1 MGTETAAAEIEDHW
15 RNAQAYDWENA
26 GVTADFDFWR
36 GVLDRH
42 RPARVAE
49 LACGTGRLTLPVA
62 EAGLAHDPAFRIVGL
77 DYSPEMLAQARAKLE
92 SAAPD
97 VRDAVDFVEGNM
109 RDLPLEG
116 QFDLIFCGFN
126 SFAYLHTLDDQLA
139 CLTAARDH
147 LAPGGLFALDLVV
160 PHLAYLEEAESP
172 VPLVRIEV
180 DTVQPAPGVARVRRT
195 YADRYDASTQAIAT
209 SYAHEVYFEDG
220 RQDRWIDDVT
230 WRMIF
235 PRELELLLRVV
246 GLTPLERHG
255 SYDLT
260 PFGPQSHQY
269 LWLMGAAEPR

>member
-1 MGTETAAAEIEDHW
+1 MDAIEIESCW

-26 GVTADFDFWR
+26 GVVADLDFWT

-49 LACGTGRLTLPVA
+49 LACGTGRLTFPMA
-62 EAGLAHDPAFRIVGL
+62 EAGLGYDPTFRIVGL
-77 DYSPEMLAQARAKLE
+77 DYSPEMLALARIKLE
-92 SAAPD
+92 GAS
-97 VRDAVDFVEGNM
+97 DAVRSSVEFVEGNM

-126 SFAYLHTLDDQLA
+126 SFAFLHALDDQLA
-139 CLTAARDH
+139 CLSAVRDH

-180 DTVQPAPGVARVRRT
+180 DGIQPAPGVARVRRS
-195 YADRYDASTQAIAT
+195 YADRYNAATQAIAT
-209 SYAHEVYFEDG
+209 SYEHEVYFENG
-220 RQDRWIDDVT
+220 RQDRWIDDLT

-235 PRELELLLRVV
+235 PRELELLLRVA
-246 GLTPLERHG
+246 GLAPLERHG
-255 SYDLT
+255 SYDLA

-269 LWLMGAAEPR
+269 LWLMGAADPR